1 MMEEGK
7 LLPTATIIEPI
18 PPPNDCD
25 QKHPMLGSVRERD
38 EARDTEDILFDSRKS
53 SFCNGA
59 AGDANLTQRIMD
71 KNLKLI
77 NIILI
82 LFGVLSILFIV
93 SISIMYWILS
103 YFLYYLLLLCYFNKY
118 LFMRILICYKTY
130 YEPMKEIVKQCQR
143 KFSEWQEEHEMFN
156 L

>member
-25 QKHPMLGSVRERD
+25 QKHPMLSSVRERD

-53 SFCNGA
+53 TFCNGA
-59 AGDANLTQRIMD
+59 AGEANLTQKIMD

-93 SISIMYWILS
+93 SISIILCIEYCLEKQQYLWS
-103 YFLYYLLLLCYFNKY
+103 ETFFSTFYFDLAMLKNIYSCGFWFVIK
-118 LFMRILICYKTY
+118 LITSWWK
-130 YEPMKEIVKQCQR
+130 K
-143 KFSEWQEEHEMFN
+143 

>member
-25 QKHPMLGSVRERD
+25 QKHPMLSSVRERD
-38 EARDTEDILFDSRKS
+38 ETRDTEDILFDSRKS

-59 AGDANLTQRIMD
+59 AGEANLTQKIMD

-93 SISIMYWILS
+93 SISIILCIE
-103 YFLYYLLLLCYFNKY
+103 YCLEKQQY
-118 LFMRILICYKTY
+118 ILQY
-130 YEPMKEIVKQCQR
+130 V
-143 KFSEWQEEHEMFN
+143 
-156 L
+156 

>member
-25 QKHPMLGSVRERD
+25 QKHPMLSSVRERD

-59 AGDANLTQRIMD
+59 AGEANLTQKIMD

-93 SISIMYWILS
+93 SISIILCIEYCLEKQQYLIYDLRLLFS
-103 YFLYYLLLLCYFNKY
+103 TFYFDLAMPKNIYSCGF
-118 LFMRILICYKTY
+118 
-130 YEPMKEIVKQCQR
+130 
-143 KFSEWQEEHEMFN
+143 
-156 L
+156 

>member
-25 QKHPMLGSVRERD
+25 QKHPMLSSVRERD

-59 AGDANLTQRIMD
+59 AGEANLTQKIMD

-93 SISIMYWILS
+93 SISIMHWILS
-103 YFLYYLLLLCYFNKY
+103 W
-118 LFMRILICYKTY
+118 
-130 YEPMKEIVKQCQR
+130 EAA
-143 KFSEWQEEHEMFN
+143 KFII
-156 L
+156 

>member
-59 AGDANLTQRIMD
+59 AGEANLTQKIMD

-93 SISIMYWILS
+93 SISIMHWILS
-103 YFLYYLLLLCYFNKY
+103 SFLYYLLQVCYVKKY